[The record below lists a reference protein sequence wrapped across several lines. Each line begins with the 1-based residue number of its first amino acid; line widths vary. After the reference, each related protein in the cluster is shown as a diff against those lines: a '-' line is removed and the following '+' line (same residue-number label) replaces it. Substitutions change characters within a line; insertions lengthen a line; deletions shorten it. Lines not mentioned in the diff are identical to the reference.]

1 MADSVNTKKLDQIRL
16 LVMGSMPENIV
27 RTNRQPL
34 PDSLKKMLCAL
45 TGETDPF
52 ADEDMDYSEDP
63 MIERAA
69 RAFLDAEDD
78 RSAASAMALLYENAT
93 EDKDTYAD
101 LIAEITDFA
110 KRSRAPYLVELKS
123 VTKTSAYDDLIEDK
137 LFRER
142 SFING
147 EKNRMLLIR
156 HMESLDVL
164 KDDMLPDVD
173 DPEYDKKIADS
184 VHWFTLTYKKLIVRC
199 EECLGSAAKIGLTAG
214 DVVFI
219 KKLIK
224 KSKKEYDL
232 LEKTGFN
239 KKNSAILKGK
249 KWGDIIDR
257 S

>member
-1 MADSVNTKKLDQIRL
+1 MADSANSKKLDQIRL

-34 PDSLKKMLCAL
+34 PDMLSKALLSLA
-45 TGETDPF
+45 GEPDPLDD
-52 ADEDMDYSEDP
+52 DEDHSGDP

-69 RAFLDAEDD
+69 RAFLNAEDD

-93 EDKDTYAD
+93 EDKENYAD
-101 LIAEITDFA
+101 LIEEIEDFA
-110 KRSRAPYLVELKS
+110 KRSRAPYLVKLKS
-123 VTKTSAYDDLIEDK
+123 VTKTTAYDELIEDK

-156 HMESLDVL
+156 HLESLDIL
-164 KDDMLPDVD
+164 KDDMLPDAD
-173 DPEYDKKIADS
+173 DPEYEKKIGDA

-199 EECLGSAAKIGLTAG
+199 EECLGSAAKIGLTAE

-224 KSKKEYDL
+224 KCKKEYDL

-239 KKNSAILKGK
+239 KNMGSGLNGK
-249 KWGDIIDR
+249 KWRDIIER
-257 S
+257 

>member
-1 MADSVNTKKLDQIRL
+1 MADSANTKKLDQIRL

-34 PDSLKKMLCAL
+34 PESLSKVLCAL
-45 TGETDPF
+45 TGEPDHF
-52 ADEDMDYSEDP
+52 GDEDEDHSEDP

-69 RAFLDAEDD
+69 RTFLNAEDD
-78 RSAASAMALLYENAT
+78 KSAASAMALLYENAM
-93 EDKDTYAD
+93 EDKDSYRD
-101 LIAEITDFA
+101 LIDEIIDFA
-110 KRSRAPYLVELKS
+110 KRSRAPYLVKLKS
-123 VTKTSAYDDLIEDK
+123 ITGTAAYDELIEDK

-142 SFING
+142 AFIAG

-164 KDDMLPDVD
+164 KDDALPDPE
-173 DPEYDKKIADS
+173 DPDYEKKIADA

-199 EECLGSAAKIGLTAG
+199 EECLGSAGKSGLLAE

-224 KSKKEYDL
+224 KCKKEYDL
-232 LEKTGFN
+232 LEKTGFS
-239 KKNSAILKGK
+239 KNSASSLKGK
-249 KWGDIIDR
+249 KWGDIIER
-257 S
+257 A